1 MGAFVGLAGKALKAV
16 LKIALFCGLAWF
28 LIPFGVWL
36 ATELITGKY
45 LEQVPV
51 MNTVCNI
58 LWYMCYGFAPLTLI
72 QNIIRVIKKDQSF
85 SWIRL
90 IMNRKEQ
97 KGFEA
102 KLGGDAVALKTAK
115 DLSGVVFGKQGG
127 KYATMPETTD
137 GHVLI
142 VGGAGSGKTAAVA
155 IPTLMSWKER
165 VFAIDIKGELYA
177 KTKKAR
183 GEAQI
188 KVFNPTDTTA
198 YGYDPFYMLKNAD
211 DISSAAR
218 QLAMSIVPLP
228 ADVKD
233 PFWIKGAQ
241 NMLCENAPKEYQ
253 DRQTLWNAV
262 EQIEKS
268 SKAQLAREYEVALP
282 VELSR
287 EEQIK
292 LVRDFAKENF
302 VDNGMCVDFSIH
314 DKEDGNPHAHIMLT
328 TRPIE
333 QDNSWE
339 VKQRKEYI
347 LDKKGQKQY
356 DKKKQTYKCKTVK
369 TTNWDSKEF
378 LQRSRESWAEKVNQE
393 LEKKSLPQRV
403 DHRSFKEQGIE
414 KIPTQHIGV
423 SANAME
429 KRGIESQRGNEN
441 REIKKANGQIQ
452 TIEILEKQTQKE
464 IAFIREDIS
473 WNRHHEEIA
482 KIEEQIPKAAGNE
495 KVLLSVQAG
504 LLKLYDKAKLIEPT
518 KTSEGRTIEIDG
530 RKVPYFEYH
539 KNKLVGDISF
549 AQDKVKGYLD
559 MLAQQRQEAPQEQGG
574 FAARREVFKQQEAP
588 QEKLKIDTAY
598 VERMA
603 QQLATVR
610 NEFVRETVNSHERT
624 RYQPNPIYAR
634 QANEIESV
642 AKTVAEQSRTI
653 EAFKAERDKLG
664 MFKGKEKKEIQGKI
678 DNFER
683 LRRSNLDKLKAL
695 GVSNLSKAD
704 EAAKEKRTLA
714 AQEQEKA
721 QAARRN
727 EGAGSRAEEAKQVF
741 LEAAKRIPADQRQA
755 VLERM
760 EQYNSHE
767 AGGMEVFKA
776 EIEAR
781 RVLDSA
787 LKEQTQDR
795 EHEKTKVKGRGRTD

>member
-1 MGAFVGLAGKALKAV
+1 MAIYHCHCKIISRGQGRSAVGAAAYRSGEKLYNEYDG
-16 LKIALFCGLAWF
+16 IEHDY
-28 LIPFGVWL
+28 
-36 ATELITGKY
+36 T
-45 LEQVPV
+45 
-51 MNTVCNI
+51 
-58 LWYMCYGFAPLTLI
+58 
-72 QNIIRVIKKDQSF
+72 KK
-85 SWIRL
+85 
-90 IMNRKEQ
+90 
-97 KGFEA
+97 
-102 KLGGDAVALKTAK
+102 
-115 DLSGVVFGKQGG
+115 SGVV
-127 KYATMPETTD
+127 YSE
-137 GHVLI
+137 I
-142 VGGAGSGKTAAVA
+142 
-155 IPTLMSWKER
+155 
-165 VFAIDIKGELYA
+165 
-177 KTKKAR
+177 
-183 GEAQI
+183 
-188 KVFNPTDTTA
+188 
-198 YGYDPFYMLKNAD
+198 
-211 DISSAAR
+211 
-218 QLAMSIVPLP
+218 
-228 ADVKD
+228 
-233 PFWIKGAQ
+233 
-241 NMLCENAPKEYQ
+241 MLCENAPKEYQ

-333 QDNSWE
+333 QDGSWG

-347 LDKKGQKQY
+347 LDKNGQKQY

-378 LQRSRESWAEKVNQE
+378 LQRSRESWSEKVNQE
-393 LEKKSLPQRV
+393 LERKNVPQRV
-403 DHRSFKEQGIE
+403 DHRSYKEQGIE
-414 KIPTQHIGV
+414 QIPTQHIGV

-452 TIEILEKQTQKE
+452 TIEILERQTQKE
-464 IAFIREDIS
+464 IAFIRDDIS

-482 KIEEQIPKAAGNE
+482 KIEEMIPKAAGNE

-518 KTSEGRTIEIDG
+518 KTSEGRTVEIDG
-530 RKVPYFEYH
+530 RKIPYFEYH

-549 AQDKVKGYLD
+549 AQDKVKGYLET
-559 MLAQQRQEAPQEQGG
+559 LERQRQEVPKEKAQEQGG
-574 FAARREVFKQQEAP
+574 FAARREAFKQQETP
-588 QEKLKIDTAY
+588 QQEKTKIDTAY
-598 VERMA
+598 VDKMA

-610 NEFVRETVNSHERT
+610 NEFVRETVSSNERT
-624 RYQPNPIYAR
+624 SYQPNPIYAR
-634 QANEIESV
+634 QANEIESL
-642 AKTVAEQSRTI
+642 AKTVTEQSRTI

-695 GVSNLSKAD
+695 GVPDLSKAD
-704 EAAKEKRTLA
+704 EAVKEKRTLA
-714 AQEQEKA
+714 AQEQKKA
-721 QAARRN
+721 QAAEKN
-727 EGAGSRAEEAKQVF
+727 KGAGSRAEEAKQVF
-741 LEAAKRIPADQRQA
+741 LEVAKQIPADQRQA

-760 EQYNSHE
+760 EQYKDVPE
-767 AGGMEVFKA
+767 AGRLEVFKA
-776 EIEAR
+776 QAEAR

-795 EHEKTKVKGRGRTD
+795 EHEKTKIKGRGRAD

>member
-1 MGAFVGLAGKALKAV
+1 MAIYSCECKVFGRAKGQSAVGKAAYRSGEKLKNEYD
-16 LKIALFCGLAWF
+16 GM
-28 LIPFGVWL
+28 
-36 ATELITGKY
+36 THDYT
-45 LEQVPV
+45 
-51 MNTVCNI
+51 
-58 LWYMCYGFAPLTLI
+58 
-72 QNIIRVIKKDQSF
+72 KK
-85 SWIRL
+85 
-90 IMNRKEQ
+90 
-97 KGFEA
+97 G
-102 KLGGDAVALKTAK
+102 
-115 DLSGVVFGKQGG
+115 GVV
-127 KYATMPETTD
+127 YSE
-137 GHVLI
+137 I
-142 VGGAGSGKTAAVA
+142 
-155 IPTLMSWKER
+155 
-165 VFAIDIKGELYA
+165 
-177 KTKKAR
+177 
-183 GEAQI
+183 
-188 KVFNPTDTTA
+188 
-198 YGYDPFYMLKNAD
+198 
-211 DISSAAR
+211 
-218 QLAMSIVPLP
+218 
-228 ADVKD
+228 
-233 PFWIKGAQ
+233 
-241 NMLCENAPKEYQ
+241 MLCENAPKEYQ
-253 DRQTLWNAV
+253 DRVTLWNAV
-262 EQIEKS
+262 EKVEKDNG
-268 SKAQLAREYEVALP
+268 ARLAREYRVCLQREFTLEENIEV
-282 VELSR
+282 
-287 EEQIK
+287 
-292 LVRDFAKENF
+292 VRKYIKENF
-302 VDNGMCVDFSIH
+302 TDKGMIADYSIH
-314 DKEDGNPHAHIMLT
+314 DKNDGNPHAHIMLT
-328 TRPIE
+328 MRPLDEKGKWQAKMEKVYICKNAAGE
-333 QDNSWE
+333 EKEFTAKELKSQPNGEWE
-339 VKQRKEYI
+339 KQLPYYKNGNVKSRPVYLTKTQAESDLKYKDYCRVKGKNDPKKSKEDRVNPI
-347 LDKKGQKQY
+347 IQQ
-356 DKKKQTYKCKTVK
+356 
-369 TTNWDSKEF
+369 WDSTET
-378 LQRSRESWAEKVNQE
+378 LNSCRENWAKINNEKFE
-393 LEKKSLPQRV
+393 EKGLNIRISHLSL
-403 DHRSFKEQGIE
+403 KEQGIDR
-414 KIPTQHIGV
+414 IPTIHEG
-423 SANAME
+423 AARNME
-429 KRGIESQRGNEN
+429 KRGIETERGNIN
-441 REIKKANGQIQ
+441 REIKQANGQMQ

-518 KTSEGRTIEIDG
+518 KTSEGRNIEIDG

-588 QEKLKIDTAY
+588 QEKPKIDTAY

-624 RYQPNPIYAR
+624 NYQPNPIYAR
-634 QANEIESV
+634 QANEIESI

>member
-241 NMLCENAPKEYQ
+241 NMLTGFLIYFQGLGESFSSTMKYIKSIPTKE
-253 DRQTLWNAV
+253 LI
-262 EQIEKS
+262 EQIVADTNEKAKMEIMQFS
-268 SKAQLAREYEVALP
+268 GMDDKTLSGVYA
-282 VELSR
+282 ELSNH
-287 EEQIK
+287 IT
-292 LVRDFAKENF
+292 VFATS
-302 VDNGMCVDFSIH
+302 DD
-314 DKEDGNPHAHIMLT
+314 
-328 TRPIE
+328 
-333 QDNSWE
+333 
-339 VKQRKEYI
+339 
-347 LDKKGQKQY
+347 
-356 DKKKQTYKCKTVK
+356 
-369 TTNWDSKEF
+369 
-378 LQRSRESWAEKVNQE
+378 LQRALSGEGACITPADLESGYDIYCCIPEHKLDEWKDLLGMMCNQFLKSFERRAE
-393 LEKKSLPQRV
+393 
-403 DHRSFKEQGIE
+403 
-414 KIPTQHIGV
+414 
-423 SANAME
+423 
-429 KRGIESQRGNEN
+429 GN
-441 REIKKANGQIQ
+441 
-452 TIEILEKQTQKE
+452 TTPILFLIDE
-464 IAFIREDIS
+464 FPRLG
-473 WNRHHEEIA
+473 
-482 KIEEQIPKAAGNE
+482 KIEA
-495 KVLLSVQAG
+495 
-504 LLKLYDKAKLIEPT
+504 
-518 KTSEGRTIEIDG
+518 
-530 RKVPYFEYH
+530 
-539 KNKLVGDISF
+539 ISN
-549 AQDKVKGYLD
+549 G
-559 MLAQQRQEAPQEQGG
+559 
-574 FAARREVFKQQEAP
+574 
-588 QEKLKIDTAY
+588 
-598 VERMA
+598 
-603 QQLATVR
+603 LATLR
-610 NEFVRETVNSHERT
+610 SKKIHISHLSFRARASLMQFTERT
-624 RYQPNPIYAR
+624 
-634 QANEIESV
+634 
-642 AKTVAEQSRTI
+642 
-653 EAFKAERDKLG
+653 
-664 MFKGKEKKEIQGKI
+664 
-678 DNFER
+678 
-683 LRRSNLDKLKAL
+683 LRKS
-695 GVSNLSKAD
+695 
-704 EAAKEKRTLA
+704 
-714 AQEQEKA
+714 
-721 QAARRN
+721 
-727 EGAGSRAEEAKQVF
+727 
-741 LEAAKRIPADQRQA
+741 
-755 VLERM
+755 
-760 EQYNSHE
+760 
-767 AGGMEVFKA
+767 
-776 EIEAR
+776 
-781 RVLDSA
+781 
-787 LKEQTQDR
+787 
-795 EHEKTKVKGRGRTD
+795 

>member
-1 MGAFVGLAGKALKAV
+1 MAIYHCHCKIISRGQGRSAVGAAAYRSGEKLKN
-16 LKIALFCGLAWF
+16 
-28 LIPFGVWL
+28 
-36 ATELITGKY
+36 EY
-45 LEQVPV
+45 
-51 MNTVCNI
+51 
-58 LWYMCYGFAPLTLI
+58 
-72 QNIIRVIKKDQSF
+72 
-85 SWIRL
+85 
-90 IMNRKEQ
+90 
-97 KGFEA
+97 
-102 KLGGDAVALKTAK
+102 
-115 DLSGVVFGKQGG
+115 
-127 KYATMPETTD
+127 D
-137 GHVLI
+137 GIEH
-142 VGGAGSGKTAAVA
+142 
-155 IPTLMSWKER
+155 
-165 VFAIDIKGELYA
+165 DY
-177 KTKKAR
+177 TKK
-183 GEAQI
+183 GG
-188 KVFNPTDTTA
+188 VA
-198 YGYDPFYMLKNAD
+198 YSE
-211 DISSAAR
+211 I
-218 QLAMSIVPLP
+218 
-228 ADVKD
+228 
-233 PFWIKGAQ
+233 
-241 NMLCENAPKEYQ
+241 MLCENAPKEYQ
-253 DRQTLWNAV
+253 DRATLWNAV
-262 EQIEKS
+262 EQAEKGS
-268 SKAQLAREYEVALP
+268 RAQLAREYEVALP

-287 EEQIK
+287 EEQIQ

-302 VDNGMCVDFSIH
+302 VDKGMCVDFSIH

-333 QDNSWE
+333 KDGTWGAKATN
-339 VKQRKEYI
+339 EYV
-347 LDKKGQKQY
+347 LDKNGERILQKI
-356 DKKKQTYKCKTVK
+356 DKQNRKIYKRVK
-369 TTNWDSKEF
+369 IETTDWNTKEF

-393 LEKKSLPQRV
+393 LEKKSLPQRI

-518 KTSEGRTIEIDG
+518 KTSEGRNIEIDG

-559 MLAQQRQEAPQEQGG
+559 MLAQQRQEAQQEQGG
-574 FAARREVFKQQEAP
+574 FAARREAFKQQEAP
-588 QEKLKIDTAY
+588 QEKPKIDTAY

-624 RYQPNPIYAR
+624 NYQPNPIYAR
-634 QANEIESV
+634 QENEIESI

-695 GVSNLSKAD
+695 GVSDLSKAD

-741 LEAAKRIPADQRQA
+741 LEVAKRIPADQRQT

-787 LKEQTQDR
+787 LKEQIQDR

>member
-1 MGAFVGLAGKALKAV
+1 MAIYHCHCKIISRGQGRSAVGAAAYRSGEKLYNEYDG
-16 LKIALFCGLAWF
+16 IEHDY
-28 LIPFGVWL
+28 
-36 ATELITGKY
+36 T
-45 LEQVPV
+45 
-51 MNTVCNI
+51 
-58 LWYMCYGFAPLTLI
+58 
-72 QNIIRVIKKDQSF
+72 KK
-85 SWIRL
+85 
-90 IMNRKEQ
+90 
-97 KGFEA
+97 G
-102 KLGGDAVALKTAK
+102 
-115 DLSGVVFGKQGG
+115 GVV
-127 KYATMPETTD
+127 YSE
-137 GHVLI
+137 I
-142 VGGAGSGKTAAVA
+142 
-155 IPTLMSWKER
+155 
-165 VFAIDIKGELYA
+165 
-177 KTKKAR
+177 
-183 GEAQI
+183 
-188 KVFNPTDTTA
+188 
-198 YGYDPFYMLKNAD
+198 
-211 DISSAAR
+211 
-218 QLAMSIVPLP
+218 
-228 ADVKD
+228 
-233 PFWIKGAQ
+233 
-241 NMLCENAPKEYQ
+241 MLCENAPKEYQ

-333 QDNSWE
+333 QDNSWG

-482 KIEEQIPKAAGNE
+482 KIEEMLPKAAGNE

-518 KTSEGRTIEIDG
+518 KTSEGRTVEFDG
-530 RKVPYFEYH
+530 RKIPYFEYY

-549 AQDKVKGYLD
+549 AQDKVKGYLET
-559 MLAQQRQEAPQEQGG
+559 LERQRQEEPKEKAQEQGG
-574 FAARREVFKQQEAP
+574 FAARREAFKQQETP
-588 QEKLKIDTAY
+588 QQEKAKIDTAY
-598 VERMA
+598 VDKMA

-610 NEFVRETVNSHERT
+610 NEFVRETVSSNERT
-624 RYQPNPIYAR
+624 SYQPNPIYAR
-634 QANEIESV
+634 QANEIESL
-642 AKTVAEQSRTI
+642 AKTVTEQSRTI

-695 GVSNLSKAD
+695 GVPDLSKAD
-704 EAAKEKRTLA
+704 EAVKEKRTLA
-714 AQEQEKA
+714 AQEQKKA
-721 QAARRN
+721 QAAEKN
-727 EGAGSRAEEAKQVF
+727 KGAGSRAEEAKQVF
-741 LEAAKRIPADQRQA
+741 LEVAKQIPADQRQA

-760 EQYNSHE
+760 EQYKDVPE
-767 AGGMEVFKA
+767 AGRLEVFKA
-776 EIEAR
+776 QAEAR

-795 EHEKTKVKGRGRTD
+795 EHEKTKIKGRGRAD

>member
-1 MGAFVGLAGKALKAV
+1 MAIYHCHCKIISRGQGRSAVGAAAYRSG
-16 LKIALFCGLAWF
+16 
-28 LIPFGVWL
+28 
-36 ATELITGKY
+36 E
-45 LEQVPV
+45 
-51 MNTVCNI
+51 
-58 LWYMCYGFAPLTLI
+58 
-72 QNIIRVIKKDQSF
+72 
-85 SWIRL
+85 
-90 IMNRKEQ
+90 
-97 KGFEA
+97 
-102 KLGGDAVALKTAK
+102 KL
-115 DLSGVVFGKQGG
+115 
-127 KYATMPETTD
+127 YNEYD
-137 GHVLI
+137 GIEH
-142 VGGAGSGKTAAVA
+142 
-155 IPTLMSWKER
+155 
-165 VFAIDIKGELYA
+165 DY
-177 KTKKAR
+177 TKK
-183 GEAQI
+183 GG
-188 KVFNPTDTTA
+188 VA
-198 YGYDPFYMLKNAD
+198 YSE
-211 DISSAAR
+211 I
-218 QLAMSIVPLP
+218 
-228 ADVKD
+228 
-233 PFWIKGAQ
+233 
-241 NMLCENAPKEYQ
+241 MLCENAPKEYQ

-262 EQIEKS
+262 EKIEKGN
-268 SKAQLAREYEVALP
+268 KAQLAREYEVALP

-287 EEQIK
+287 EEQIQ

-302 VDNGMCVDFSIH
+302 VDKGMCVDFSIH
-314 DKEDGNPHAHIMLT
+314 DKENGNPHAHIMLT
-328 TRPIE
+328 TRPINE
-333 QDNSWE
+333 NGEWGM
-339 VKQRKEYI
+339 KEKKDYMRDENGERVPLI
-347 LDKKGQKQY
+347 DKKTGLQKV
-356 DKKKQTYKCKTVK
+356 DSRNRKQWKREYVQFNDWNTK
-369 TTNWDSKEF
+369 DF
-378 LQRSRESWAEKVNQE
+378 LYRSRESWAEKVNQE
-393 LEKKSLPQRV
+393 LERKNVPQRV
-403 DHRSFKEQGIE
+403 DHRSYNEQGIE
-414 KIPTQHIGV
+414 QIPTQHIGV

-518 KTSEGRTIEIDG
+518 KTSEGRNIEIDG

-574 FAARREVFKQQEAP
+574 FAARREAFKQQETP
-588 QEKLKIDTAY
+588 QEKPKIDTAY

-624 RYQPNPIYAR
+624 SYQPNPIYAR
-634 QANEIESV
+634 QANEIESL
-642 AKTVAEQSRTI
+642 AKTVTEQSRTI

-695 GVSNLSKAD
+695 GVPDLSKAD
-704 EAAKEKRTLA
+704 EAVKEKRTLA
-714 AQEQEKA
+714 AQEQKKA
-721 QAARRN
+721 QAAEKN
-727 EGAGSRAEEAKQVF
+727 KGAGSRAEEAKQVF
-741 LEAAKRIPADQRQA
+741 LEVAKQIPADQRQA

-760 EQYNSHE
+760 EQYKDVPE
-767 AGGMEVFKA
+767 AGRLEVFKA
-776 EIEAR
+776 QAEAR

-795 EHEKTKVKGRGRTD
+795 EHEKTKIKGRGRAD

>member
-1 MGAFVGLAGKALKAV
+1 MAIYHCHCKIISRGQGRSAVGAAAYRSGEKLYNEYDG
-16 LKIALFCGLAWF
+16 IEHDY
-28 LIPFGVWL
+28 
-36 ATELITGKY
+36 T
-45 LEQVPV
+45 
-51 MNTVCNI
+51 
-58 LWYMCYGFAPLTLI
+58 
-72 QNIIRVIKKDQSF
+72 KK
-85 SWIRL
+85 
-90 IMNRKEQ
+90 
-97 KGFEA
+97 G
-102 KLGGDAVALKTAK
+102 
-115 DLSGVVFGKQGG
+115 GVV
-127 KYATMPETTD
+127 YSE
-137 GHVLI
+137 I
-142 VGGAGSGKTAAVA
+142 
-155 IPTLMSWKER
+155 
-165 VFAIDIKGELYA
+165 
-177 KTKKAR
+177 
-183 GEAQI
+183 
-188 KVFNPTDTTA
+188 
-198 YGYDPFYMLKNAD
+198 
-211 DISSAAR
+211 
-218 QLAMSIVPLP
+218 
-228 ADVKD
+228 
-233 PFWIKGAQ
+233 
-241 NMLCENAPKEYQ
+241 MLCENAPKEYQ

-302 VDNGMCVDFSIH
+302 VYNGMCVDFSIH

-333 QDNSWE
+333 QDNSWG

-347 LDKKGQKQY
+347 LDKNGQKQY

-393 LEKKSLPQRV
+393 LERKNVPQRV
-403 DHRSFKEQGIE
+403 DHRSYNEQGIE
-414 KIPTQHIGV
+414 QIPTQHIGV

-482 KIEEQIPKAAGNE
+482 KIEEMLPKAAGNE

-518 KTSEGRTIEIDG
+518 KTSEGRTVEFDG
-530 RKVPYFEYH
+530 RKIPYFEYH

-549 AQDKVKGYLD
+549 AQDKVKGYLET
-559 MLAQQRQEAPQEQGG
+559 LERQRQEEPKEKAQEQGG
-574 FAARREVFKQQEAP
+574 FAARREAFKQQETP
-588 QEKLKIDTAY
+588 QQEKAKIDTAY
-598 VERMA
+598 VDKMA

-610 NEFVRETVNSHERT
+610 NEFVRETVSSNERT
-624 RYQPNPIYAR
+624 SYQPNPIYAR
-634 QANEIESV
+634 QANEIESL
-642 AKTVAEQSRTI
+642 AKTVTEQSRTI

-695 GVSNLSKAD
+695 GVPDLSKAD
-704 EAAKEKRTLA
+704 EAVKEKRTLA
-714 AQEQEKA
+714 AQEQKKA
-721 QAARRN
+721 QAAEKN
-727 EGAGSRAEEAKQVF
+727 KVAGSRAEEAKQVF
-741 LEAAKRIPADQRQA
+741 LEVAKQIPADQRQA

-760 EQYNSHE
+760 EQYKDVPE
-767 AGGMEVFKA
+767 AGRLEVFKA
-776 EIEAR
+776 QAEAR

-795 EHEKTKVKGRGRTD
+795 EHEKTKIKGRGRAD

>member
-1 MGAFVGLAGKALKAV
+1 MAIYHCHCKIISRGQGRSAVGAAAYRSGEKLYNEYDG
-16 LKIALFCGLAWF
+16 IEHDY
-28 LIPFGVWL
+28 
-36 ATELITGKY
+36 T
-45 LEQVPV
+45 
-51 MNTVCNI
+51 
-58 LWYMCYGFAPLTLI
+58 
-72 QNIIRVIKKDQSF
+72 KK
-85 SWIRL
+85 
-90 IMNRKEQ
+90 
-97 KGFEA
+97 G
-102 KLGGDAVALKTAK
+102 
-115 DLSGVVFGKQGG
+115 GVV
-127 KYATMPETTD
+127 YSE
-137 GHVLI
+137 I
-142 VGGAGSGKTAAVA
+142 
-155 IPTLMSWKER
+155 
-165 VFAIDIKGELYA
+165 
-177 KTKKAR
+177 
-183 GEAQI
+183 
-188 KVFNPTDTTA
+188 
-198 YGYDPFYMLKNAD
+198 
-211 DISSAAR
+211 
-218 QLAMSIVPLP
+218 
-228 ADVKD
+228 
-233 PFWIKGAQ
+233 
-241 NMLCENAPKEYQ
+241 MLCENAPKEYQ

-333 QDNSWE
+333 QDNSWG

-482 KIEEQIPKAAGNE
+482 KIEEMLPKAAGNE

-518 KTSEGRTIEIDG
+518 KTSEGRTVEFDG
-530 RKVPYFEYH
+530 RKIPYFEYH

-549 AQDKVKGYLD
+549 AQDKVKGYLET
-559 MLAQQRQEAPQEQGG
+559 LERQWQEEPKEKAQEQGG
-574 FAARREVFKQQEAP
+574 FAARREAFKQQETP
-588 QEKLKIDTAY
+588 QQEKAKIDTAY
-598 VERMA
+598 VDKMA

-610 NEFVRETVNSHERT
+610 NEFVRETVSSNERT
-624 RYQPNPIYAR
+624 SYQPNPIYAR
-634 QANEIESV
+634 QANEIESL
-642 AKTVAEQSRTI
+642 AKTVTEQSRTI

-695 GVSNLSKAD
+695 GVPDLSKAD
-704 EAAKEKRTLA
+704 EAVKEKRTLA
-714 AQEQEKA
+714 AQEQKKA
-721 QAARRN
+721 QAAEKN
-727 EGAGSRAEEAKQVF
+727 KGAGSRAEEAKQVF
-741 LEAAKRIPADQRQA
+741 LEVAKQIPADQRQA

-760 EQYNSHE
+760 EQYKDVPE
-767 AGGMEVFKA
+767 AGRLEVFKA
-776 EIEAR
+776 QAEAR

-795 EHEKTKVKGRGRTD
+795 EHEKTKIKGRGRAD

>member
-1 MGAFVGLAGKALKAV
+1 MAIYHCHCKIISRGQGRSAVGAAAYRSGEKLYNEYDG
-16 LKIALFCGLAWF
+16 IEHDY
-28 LIPFGVWL
+28 
-36 ATELITGKY
+36 T
-45 LEQVPV
+45 
-51 MNTVCNI
+51 
-58 LWYMCYGFAPLTLI
+58 
-72 QNIIRVIKKDQSF
+72 KK
-85 SWIRL
+85 
-90 IMNRKEQ
+90 
-97 KGFEA
+97 G
-102 KLGGDAVALKTAK
+102 
-115 DLSGVVFGKQGG
+115 GVV
-127 KYATMPETTD
+127 YSE
-137 GHVLI
+137 I
-142 VGGAGSGKTAAVA
+142 
-155 IPTLMSWKER
+155 
-165 VFAIDIKGELYA
+165 
-177 KTKKAR
+177 
-183 GEAQI
+183 
-188 KVFNPTDTTA
+188 
-198 YGYDPFYMLKNAD
+198 
-211 DISSAAR
+211 
-218 QLAMSIVPLP
+218 
-228 ADVKD
+228 
-233 PFWIKGAQ
+233 
-241 NMLCENAPKEYQ
+241 MLCENAPKEYQ

-333 QDNSWE
+333 QDNSWG

-347 LDKKGQKQY
+347 LDKNGQKQY

-393 LEKKSLPQRV
+393 LERKNVPQRV
-403 DHRSFKEQGIE
+403 DHRSYNEQGIE
-414 KIPTQHIGV
+414 QIPTQHIGV

-482 KIEEQIPKAAGNE
+482 KIEEMLPKAAGNE

-518 KTSEGRTIEIDG
+518 KTSEGRTVEFDG
-530 RKVPYFEYH
+530 RKIPYFEYH

-549 AQDKVKGYLD
+549 AQDKVKGYLET
-559 MLAQQRQEAPQEQGG
+559 LERQRQEEPKEKAQEQGG
-574 FAARREVFKQQEAP
+574 FAARREAFKQQETP
-588 QEKLKIDTAY
+588 QQEKAKIDTAY
-598 VERMA
+598 VDKMA

-610 NEFVRETVNSHERT
+610 NEFVRETVSSNERT
-624 RYQPNPIYAR
+624 SYQPNPIYAR
-634 QANEIESV
+634 QANEIESL
-642 AKTVAEQSRTI
+642 AKTVTEQSRTI

-695 GVSNLSKAD
+695 GVPDLSKAD
-704 EAAKEKRTLA
+704 EAVKEKRTLA
-714 AQEQEKA
+714 AQEQKKA
-721 QAARRN
+721 QAAEKN
-727 EGAGSRAEEAKQVF
+727 KGAGSRAEEAKQVF
-741 LEAAKRIPADQRQA
+741 LEVAKQIPADQRQA

-760 EQYNSHE
+760 EQYKDVPE
-767 AGGMEVFKA
+767 AGRLEVFKA
-776 EIEAR
+776 QAEAR

-795 EHEKTKVKGRGRTD
+795 EHEKTKIKGRGRAD

>member
-1 MGAFVGLAGKALKAV
+1 MAIYHCHCKIISRGQGRSAVGAAAYRSG
-16 LKIALFCGLAWF
+16 
-28 LIPFGVWL
+28 
-36 ATELITGKY
+36 E
-45 LEQVPV
+45 
-51 MNTVCNI
+51 
-58 LWYMCYGFAPLTLI
+58 
-72 QNIIRVIKKDQSF
+72 
-85 SWIRL
+85 
-90 IMNRKEQ
+90 
-97 KGFEA
+97 
-102 KLGGDAVALKTAK
+102 KL
-115 DLSGVVFGKQGG
+115 
-127 KYATMPETTD
+127 YNEYD
-137 GHVLI
+137 GIEH
-142 VGGAGSGKTAAVA
+142 
-155 IPTLMSWKER
+155 
-165 VFAIDIKGELYA
+165 DY
-177 KTKKAR
+177 TKK
-183 GEAQI
+183 GG
-188 KVFNPTDTTA
+188 VA
-198 YGYDPFYMLKNAD
+198 YSE
-211 DISSAAR
+211 I
-218 QLAMSIVPLP
+218 
-228 ADVKD
+228 
-233 PFWIKGAQ
+233 
-241 NMLCENAPKEYQ
+241 MLCENAPKEYQ

-333 QDNSWE
+333 QDGSWG

-347 LDKKGQKQY
+347 LDKNGQKQY

-378 LQRSRESWAEKVNQE
+378 LQRSRESWSEKVNQE
-393 LEKKSLPQRV
+393 LERKNVPQRV
-403 DHRSFKEQGIE
+403 DHRSYKEQGIE
-414 KIPTQHIGV
+414 QIPTQHIGV

-452 TIEILEKQTQKE
+452 TIEILERQTQKE

-482 KIEEQIPKAAGNE
+482 KIEEMIPKAAGNE

-518 KTSEGRTIEIDG
+518 KTSEGRTAEIDG
-530 RKVPYFEYH
+530 RKIPYFEYH

-549 AQDKVKGYLD
+549 AQDKVKGYLET
-559 MLAQQRQEAPQEQGG
+559 LERQRQEVPKEKAQEQGG
-574 FAARREVFKQQEAP
+574 FSARREAFKQQETP
-588 QEKLKIDTAY
+588 QQEKAKIDTAY
-598 VERMA
+598 VDKMA

-610 NEFVRETVNSHERT
+610 NEFVRETVSSNERT
-624 RYQPNPIYAR
+624 SYQPNPIYAR
-634 QANEIESV
+634 QANEIESL
-642 AKTVAEQSRTI
+642 AKTVTEQSRTI

-695 GVSNLSKAD
+695 GVPDLSKAD
-704 EAAKEKRTLA
+704 EAVKEKRTLA
-714 AQEQEKA
+714 AQEQKKA
-721 QAARRN
+721 QAAEKN
-727 EGAGSRAEEAKQVF
+727 KGAGSRAEEAKQVF
-741 LEAAKRIPADQRQA
+741 LEVAKQIPADQRQA

-760 EQYNSHE
+760 EQYKDVPE
-767 AGGMEVFKA
+767 AGRLEVFKA
-776 EIEAR
+776 QAEAR

-795 EHEKTKVKGRGRTD
+795 EHEKTKIKGRGRAD

>member
-1 MGAFVGLAGKALKAV
+1 MKEFKDYFSKSEIV
-16 LKIALFCGLAWF
+16 LWSSSVMVIIISFCVFDRINYMTLCAS
-28 LIPFGVWL
+28 LIGVTSLIFNAKGNPFGQLLMVVFSLLYGIISYTFSYYGEMITYLGMTMPMAIFALISWL
-36 ATELITGKY
+36 KNPYNGNKAEVKVNSIGKRENVCMWIVTFVVTFLFYLILKCF
-45 LEQVPV
+45 
-51 MNTVCNI
+51 NT
-58 LWYMCYGFAPLTLI
+58 A
-72 QNIIRVIKKDQSF
+72 NIIPSTISVTTSF
-85 SWIRL
+85 L
-90 IMNRKEQ
+90 
-97 KGFEA
+97 
-102 KLGGDAVALKTAK
+102 AVYLTFRR
-115 DLSGVVFGKQGG
+115 SP
-127 KYATMPETTD
+127 Y
-137 GHVLI
+137 
-142 VGGAGSGKTAAVA
+142 
-155 IPTLMSWKER
+155 
-165 VFAIDIKGELYA
+165 FA
-177 KTKKAR
+177 
-183 GEAQI
+183 
-188 KVFNPTDTTA
+188 
-198 YGYDPFYMLKNAD
+198 
-211 DISSAAR
+211 
-218 QLAMSIVPLP
+218 
-228 ADVKD
+228 
-233 PFWIKGAQ
+233 
-241 NMLCENAPKEYQ
+241 
-253 DRQTLWNAV
+253 
-262 EQIEKS
+262 
-268 SKAQLAREYEVALP
+268 
-282 VELSR
+282 
-287 EEQIK
+287 
-292 LVRDFAKENF
+292 
-302 VDNGMCVDFSIH
+302 
-314 DKEDGNPHAHIMLT
+314 
-328 TRPIE
+328 
-333 QDNSWE
+333 
-339 VKQRKEYI
+339 
-347 LDKKGQKQY
+347 
-356 DKKKQTYKCKTVK
+356 CKTVK

-588 QEKLKIDTAY
+588 QEKPKIDTAY

-704 EAAKEKRTLA
+704 EAAEEKRTLA

>member
-1 MGAFVGLAGKALKAV
+1 MAIYSCECKVFGRAKGQSAVGKAAYRSGEK
-16 LKIALFCGLAWF
+16 
-28 LIPFGVWL
+28 
-36 ATELITGKY
+36 
-45 LEQVPV
+45 
-51 MNTVCNI
+51 
-58 LWYMCYGFAPLTLI
+58 LT
-72 QNIIRVIKKDQSF
+72 NEYDGMTHDYTKK
-85 SWIRL
+85 
-90 IMNRKEQ
+90 
-97 KGFEA
+97 G
-102 KLGGDAVALKTAK
+102 
-115 DLSGVVFGKQGG
+115 GVV
-127 KYATMPETTD
+127 YSE
-137 GHVLI
+137 I
-142 VGGAGSGKTAAVA
+142 
-155 IPTLMSWKER
+155 
-165 VFAIDIKGELYA
+165 
-177 KTKKAR
+177 
-183 GEAQI
+183 
-188 KVFNPTDTTA
+188 
-198 YGYDPFYMLKNAD
+198 
-211 DISSAAR
+211 
-218 QLAMSIVPLP
+218 
-228 ADVKD
+228 
-233 PFWIKGAQ
+233 
-241 NMLCENAPKEYQ
+241 MLCENAPKEYQ
-253 DRQTLWNAV
+253 DRVTLWNAV
-262 EQIEKS
+262 EKVEKDNG
-268 SKAQLAREYEVALP
+268 ARLAREYRVCLQREFTLEENIEV
-282 VELSR
+282 
-287 EEQIK
+287 
-292 LVRDFAKENF
+292 VRKYIKENF
-302 VDNGMCVDFSIH
+302 TDKGMIADYSIH
-314 DKEDGNPHAHIMLT
+314 DKNDGNPHAHIMLT
-328 TRPIE
+328 MRPLDEKGKWQAKMEKVYICKNAAGE
-333 QDNSWE
+333 EKEFTAKELKSQPNGEWE
-339 VKQRKEYI
+339 KQLPYYKNGNVKSRPVYLTKTQAESDLKYKDYCRVKGKNDPKKSKEDRVNPI
-347 LDKKGQKQY
+347 IQQ
-356 DKKKQTYKCKTVK
+356 
-369 TTNWDSKEF
+369 WDSTET
-378 LQRSRESWAEKVNQE
+378 LNSCRENWAKINNEKFE
-393 LEKKSLPQRV
+393 EKGLNIRISHLSL
-403 DHRSFKEQGIE
+403 KEQGIDR
-414 KIPTQHIGV
+414 IPTIHEG
-423 SANAME
+423 AARNME
-429 KRGIESQRGNEN
+429 KRGIETERGNIN
-441 REIKKANGQIQ
+441 REIKQANGQMQ

-549 AQDKVKGYLD
+549 AQDKVKGYID

-588 QEKLKIDTAY
+588 QEKPKIDTAY

-624 RYQPNPIYAR
+624 NYQPNPIYAR
-634 QANEIESV
+634 QANEIESI

-695 GVSNLSKAD
+695 GVSDLSKAD

-727 EGAGSRAEEAKQVF
+727 EGAGSRAEEAKKVF
-741 LEAAKRIPADQRQA
+741 LEVAKRIPADQRQTI
-755 VLERM
+755 LERM

-787 LKEQTQDR
+787 LKEQIQDR

>member
-1 MGAFVGLAGKALKAV
+1 MAIYHCHCKIISRGQGRSAVGAAAYRSGEKLKN
-16 LKIALFCGLAWF
+16 
-28 LIPFGVWL
+28 
-36 ATELITGKY
+36 EY
-45 LEQVPV
+45 
-51 MNTVCNI
+51 
-58 LWYMCYGFAPLTLI
+58 
-72 QNIIRVIKKDQSF
+72 
-85 SWIRL
+85 
-90 IMNRKEQ
+90 
-97 KGFEA
+97 
-102 KLGGDAVALKTAK
+102 
-115 DLSGVVFGKQGG
+115 
-127 KYATMPETTD
+127 D
-137 GHVLI
+137 GIEH
-142 VGGAGSGKTAAVA
+142 
-155 IPTLMSWKER
+155 
-165 VFAIDIKGELYA
+165 DY
-177 KTKKAR
+177 TKK
-183 GEAQI
+183 GG
-188 KVFNPTDTTA
+188 VA
-198 YGYDPFYMLKNAD
+198 YSE
-211 DISSAAR
+211 I
-218 QLAMSIVPLP
+218 
-228 ADVKD
+228 
-233 PFWIKGAQ
+233 
-241 NMLCENAPKEYQ
+241 MLCENAPKEYQ
-253 DRQTLWNAV
+253 DRATLWNAV
-262 EQIEKS
+262 EQAEKGNR
-268 SKAQLAREYEVALP
+268 AQLAREYEVALP

-287 EEQIK
+287 EEQIQ

-302 VDNGMCVDFSIH
+302 VDKGMCVDFSIH

-333 QDNSWE
+333 KDGTWGAKATN
-339 VKQRKEYI
+339 EYV
-347 LDKKGQKQY
+347 LDKNGERILQKI
-356 DKKKQTYKCKTVK
+356 DKQNRKIYKRVK
-369 TTNWDSKEF
+369 IETTDWNTKEF

-393 LEKKSLPQRV
+393 LEKKSLPQRI

-482 KIEEQIPKAAGNE
+482 KIEEQIPKAAGNK

-518 KTSEGRTIEIDG
+518 KTSEGRNIEIDG

-559 MLAQQRQEAPQEQGG
+559 MLAQQRQEAQQEQGG
-574 FAARREVFKQQEAP
+574 FAARREAFKQQEAP
-588 QEKLKIDTAY
+588 QEKPKIDTAY

-624 RYQPNPIYAR
+624 NYQPNPIYAR
-634 QANEIESV
+634 QANEIESI

-695 GVSNLSKAD
+695 GVSDLSKAD
-704 EAAKEKRTLA
+704 EAAKEKRTLV

-741 LEAAKRIPADQRQA
+741 LEVAKQIPADQRQA

-760 EQYNSHE
+760 EQYKDVPE
-767 AGGMEVFKA
+767 AGRLEVFKA
-776 EIEAR
+776 QAEAR

-795 EHEKTKVKGRGRTD
+795 EHEKTKIKGRGRAD

>member
-1 MGAFVGLAGKALKAV
+1 MAIYHCHCKIISRGQGRSAVGAAAYRSG
-16 LKIALFCGLAWF
+16 
-28 LIPFGVWL
+28 
-36 ATELITGKY
+36 E
-45 LEQVPV
+45 
-51 MNTVCNI
+51 
-58 LWYMCYGFAPLTLI
+58 
-72 QNIIRVIKKDQSF
+72 
-85 SWIRL
+85 
-90 IMNRKEQ
+90 
-97 KGFEA
+97 
-102 KLGGDAVALKTAK
+102 KL
-115 DLSGVVFGKQGG
+115 
-127 KYATMPETTD
+127 YNEYD
-137 GHVLI
+137 GIEH
-142 VGGAGSGKTAAVA
+142 
-155 IPTLMSWKER
+155 
-165 VFAIDIKGELYA
+165 DY
-177 KTKKAR
+177 TKK
-183 GEAQI
+183 GG
-188 KVFNPTDTTA
+188 VA
-198 YGYDPFYMLKNAD
+198 YSE
-211 DISSAAR
+211 I
-218 QLAMSIVPLP
+218 
-228 ADVKD
+228 
-233 PFWIKGAQ
+233 
-241 NMLCENAPKEYQ
+241 MLCENAPKEYQ

-262 EQIEKS
+262 EKIEKG

-287 EEQIK
+287 EEQIQ
-292 LVRDFAKENF
+292 LVRDFVKENF
-302 VDNGMCVDFSIH
+302 VDKGMCVDFSIH
-314 DKEDGNPHAHIMLT
+314 DKENGNPHAHIMLT
-328 TRPIE
+328 TRPINE
-333 QDNSWE
+333 NGEWGM
-339 VKQRKEYI
+339 KEKKDYMRDENGERVPLI
-347 LDKKGQKQY
+347 DKKTGLQKV
-356 DKKKQTYKCKTVK
+356 DSRNRKQWKREYVQFNDWNTK
-369 TTNWDSKEF
+369 DF
-378 LQRSRESWAEKVNQE
+378 LYRSRESWAEKVNQE
-393 LEKKSLPQRV
+393 LERKNVPQRV
-403 DHRSFKEQGIE
+403 DHRSYNEQGIE
-414 KIPTQHIGV
+414 QIPTQHIGV
-423 SANAME
+423 SVNAME

-482 KIEEQIPKAAGNE
+482 KIEEMLPKAAGNE

-588 QEKLKIDTAY
+588 QEKPKIDTAY